1 MFQINSNYI
10 EIKLN
15 NFSKGKGTNFRKKK
29 RKLHSFEWKNVASVN
44 LNLTNKE

>member
-15 NFSKGKGTNFRKKK
+15 KFSKGKEQIFEKRKKITQFAME
-29 RKLHSFEWKNVASVN
+29 KLCQ
-44 LNLTNKE
+44 L